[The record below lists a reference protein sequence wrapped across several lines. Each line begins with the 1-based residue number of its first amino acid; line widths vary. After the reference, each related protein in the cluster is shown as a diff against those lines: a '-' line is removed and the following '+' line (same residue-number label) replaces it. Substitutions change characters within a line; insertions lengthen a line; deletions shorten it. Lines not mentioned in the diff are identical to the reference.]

1 MSGAAVADIRLS
13 CEPGKEKNDLVFSY
27 KLENQG
33 KVAAYVMDAVATI
46 DGASGLAKP
55 NFRSVVVLAGPEEAA
70 TVGKFMPPLPTDRR
84 IAVPLIPLARPLD
97 AGATLQGRIEIP
109 LPLAETSPYFADL
122 SLRQYAVVE
131 IKAVL
136 FTIGYWLAGIDGLVA
151 LPLEGA
157 PELCTVT
164 ARNTLRSARH
174 LSQRFSVRSLQFLT
188 RTDQFPRN
196 IPGATEAE
204 RS

>member
-1 MSGAAVADIRLS
+1 
-13 CEPGKEKNDLVFSY
+13 
-27 KLENQG
+27 
-33 KVAAYVMDAVATI
+33 MDAVATI

-55 NFRSVVVLAGPEEAA
+55 NLRSVVVLAGPEEAA

-84 IAVPLIPLARPLD
+84 IAVPLIPLARPLA
-97 AGATLQGRIEIP
+97 AGGTLQGRIEVP

-122 SLRQYAVVE
+122 SLRQYEVAE
-131 IKAVL
+131 IKAVI
-136 FTIGYWLAGIDGLVA
+136 FTIGYWLAGVDGLVA

-157 PELCTVT
+157 PELCTVA
-164 ARNTLRSARH
+164 ARNTLRSARR

-188 RTDQFPRN
+188 RTDQFPRDM
-196 IPGATEAE
+196 PGATEAE